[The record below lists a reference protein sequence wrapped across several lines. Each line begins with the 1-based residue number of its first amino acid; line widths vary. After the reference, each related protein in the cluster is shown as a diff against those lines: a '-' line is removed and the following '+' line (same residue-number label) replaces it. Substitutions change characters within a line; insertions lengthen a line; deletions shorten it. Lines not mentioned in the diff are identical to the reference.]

1 MENSR
6 QDLLIVDD
14 DNSIRTLIS
23 IAMQRHGLTFDVA
36 RDGEDALRQMR
47 TGTYAVVLL
56 DLMMPRMDGPEFLKQ
71 LVTLELS
78 AARRPIVL
86 LMTAFSSDQLPVLP
100 DAIHAIV
107 RKPFDIDDLVALVA
121 GCVEQR
127 RALEAIK
134 RNH

>member
-1 MENSR
+1 MENPR

-23 IAMQRHGLTFDVA
+23 IAMQRHGLSFDVA

-71 LVTLELS
+71 LATLKLN
-78 AARRPIVL
+78 AGRRPIVL

-100 DAIHAIV
+100 DSIHAIV
-107 RKPFDIDDLVALVA
+107 RKPFDIDDLVALVG

-127 RALEAIK
+127 RALEAIQ
-134 RNH
+134 RDR